1 MTAMQE
7 VVDRARIPLND
18 ATKVRYADLTLLAYL
33 NAGILRAYASRPDL
47 KFGGYATAY
56 ADLAL
61 GGTFPLPARYL
72 QTLADY
78 TVFRAETGDDEH
90 VVSARAAMFLANFDK
105 ELKS

>member
-1 MTAMQE
+1 MATMQD

-18 ATKVRYADLTLLAYL
+18 ATKVRYTDATLLAFL
-33 NAGILRAYASRPDL
+33 NAGVSRTYAIRPDL

-56 ADLAL
+56 TDLAL
-61 GGTFPLPARYL
+61 SGVFPFPLRYV

-78 TVFRAETGDDEH
+78 VVFRAETGDDEH